1 MILLSASRFLNLITW
16 MKEET
21 LMSFSIYF
29 KICVEH
35 VSLYLFMYISS
46 YLLWSVYLQLHH
58 PMPYLGLI
66 MIVSNI
72 MGAFGLRFIL
82 PSHLLAKKDF
92 RHKLKIYNVYIVW
105 LQVAVFLR
113 EILSYFFAKA
123 PADIQFLVPIMVAG
137 AREFDKR
144 IQLRLITKMMGK
156 QDEPGTVL
164 MAIHVGASYSFFI
177 AVRLWEAQF
186 STLCCTMAIDLVLH
200 LLMTYQ
206 IIHEYRKTQGKS
218 VEITYVKNNIKITML
233 IIAELI
239 EGLTPIIYG
248 VGMAMAYYGPN
259 YHLFSNVGN
268 DYWSTQ
274 MKSIRPLFVTMSM
287 LFGIDTLSV
296 LVNSFCLWKAL
307 NVNMVSEVCRFLK
320 RYLHLMSIS
329 LAVFITGYFT
339 TKDINLGMD
348 GTMYFEWISQ
358 EGWIQLVNNSNVITN
373 EQKVELLAQD
383 T

>member
-1 MILLSASRFLNLITW
+1 
-16 MKEET
+16 
-21 LMSFSIYF
+21 
-29 KICVEH
+29 
-35 VSLYLFMYISS
+35 
-46 YLLWSVYLQLHH
+46 
-58 PMPYLGLI
+58 
-66 MIVSNI
+66 
-72 MGAFGLRFIL
+72 
-82 PSHLLAKKDF
+82 
-92 RHKLKIYNVYIVW
+92 
-105 LQVAVFLR
+105 
-113 EILSYFFAKA
+113 
-123 PADIQFLVPIMVAG
+123 
-137 AREFDKR
+137 
-144 IQLRLITKMMGK
+144 
-156 QDEPGTVL
+156 
-164 MAIHVGASYSFFI
+164 
-177 AVRLWEAQF
+177 
-186 STLCCTMAIDLVLH
+186 
-200 LLMTYQ
+200 
-206 IIHEYRKTQGKS
+206 
-218 VEITYVKNNIKITML
+218 ML

-358 EGWIQLVNNSNVITN
+358 EGWIRLVNNSNVITN
-373 EQKVELLAQD
+373 DQKVEILAQD